1 MHWYPASFVPQIPD
15 VLIQTLSQD
24 GDRIIDPFIG
34 SGVTLIEAAKL
45 GREFVGADIN
55 PFAVEIAKAK
65 FLAIELADKEWK
77 EKFCHDIENSGFIEE
92 PKNYI
97 EKIGL
102 IPEVFKWFEE
112 KTLKELLSIHQVIA
126 SKNSNQFLLGKIL
139 FSSILC
145 SCSSQRR
152 HYTYITDGCYPKEFV
167 YKPAKKLFIE
177 KIKQT
182 NRSAEYFKEQ
192 YKRRHSKDYKFN
204 GDIRQKDSRKLD
216 WIKDNSIDL
225 IVTSP
230 PYLGTHDY
238 LKALRLTN
246 LFFPEKDFKE
256 FLSKEIGA
264 RCFRHK
270 KTAYEDYLSDMKKV
284 FSECFRI
291 LKPGGYMG
299 LIMGRGKGRVIKFDI
314 IAQLLDF
321 LTIEKDLLIVYENN
335 RRISSRRIRFP
346 GVMTERI
353 IVLRKK
359 ATSIPLD
366 YNDNDCINVRQNNV

>member
-1 MHWYPASFVPQIPD
+1 M
-15 VLIQTLSQD
+15 
-24 GDRIIDPFIG
+24 DPFSG

-45 GREFVGADIN
+45 GREFVGVDIN
-55 PFAVEIAKAK
+55 PFAVEISKAK
-65 FLAIELADKEWK
+65 FLAIELANKEWM
-77 EKFCHDIENSGFIEE
+77 EKFCGEVENNINVESL
-92 PKNYI
+92 KNYI
-97 EKIGL
+97 EEMGVN
-102 IPEVFKWFEE
+102 PEVFNWFEE
-112 KTLKELLSIHQVIA
+112 KTLKELLSIHQVI
-126 SKNSNQFLLGKIL
+126 SVKNSDEFLLGKIL

-152 HYTYITDGCYPKEFV
+152 HYTYITDGCFPKEFV
-167 YKPAKKLFIE
+167 YKHAKKLFLE
-177 KIKQT
+177 KIEQT

-192 YKRRHSKDYKFN
+192 YNRRHSKDYEFN
-204 GDIRQKDSRKLD
+204 GDIKNKDSRKLE
-216 WIKDNSIDL
+216 WIKDNTIDL

-270 KTAYEDYLSDMKKV
+270 KTAYEDYVSDMEKV
-284 FSECFRI
+284 FSECFRV
-291 LKPGGYMG
+291 LKPDGYMG
-299 LIMGRGKGRVIKFDI
+299 LIVGRGKGKVIKFDI
-314 IAQLLDF
+314 IAQLLNF
-321 LTIEKDLLIVYENN
+321 LTVEKGLLIEYENN

-353 IVLRKK
+353 IVLRKVV
-359 ATSIPLD
+359 TSP
-366 YNDNDCINVRQNNV
+366 